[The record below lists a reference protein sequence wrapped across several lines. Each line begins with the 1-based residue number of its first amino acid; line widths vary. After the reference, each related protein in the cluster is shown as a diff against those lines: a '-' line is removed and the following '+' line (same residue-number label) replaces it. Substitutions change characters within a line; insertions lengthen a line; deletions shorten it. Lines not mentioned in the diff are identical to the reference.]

1 MLISKCRQICSQF
14 FENMQQKPR
23 NMQKN
28 MQLQLKSETIQK
40 YAAKTPKYA
49 NNFFYFIRM
58 YDPESKLLE
67 RI

>member
-1 MLISKCRQICSQF
+1 
-14 FENMQQKPR
+14 MQQKPR

-58 YDPESKLLE
+58 YDPESKFK
-67 RI
+67 